1 MPTDAVHVS
10 IACADTGF
18 HGRGEGPSALH
29 SEETMTIIDNSR
41 LPRAEIPGIAHVT
54 LAGSANGLHAL
65 SVWRQSIAPGGATPP
80 HRHDCEEVVLV
91 ERGRGELRL
100 GGSTQP
106 FGPDNTLVI
115 PRNADHQIVNTGD
128 EPLQV
133 IGIFATAPV
142 EVFLP
147 DGTSLALPW
156 PS

>member
-1 MPTDAVHVS
+1 
-10 IACADTGF
+10 
-18 HGRGEGPSALH
+18 
-29 SEETMTIIDNSR
+29 MTIIDNSR
-41 LPRAEIPGIAHVT
+41 LPRAEIPGIVHVT

-65 SVWRQSIAPGGATPP
+65 SVWRQSVAPGGATPP

-100 GGSTQP
+100 GGSAKP

-128 EPLQV
+128 EPLHV

-147 DGTSLALPW
+147 DGTPLALPW